1 MARRLVGIWNIITY
15 IISKLVVV
23 INHGWTNQPH
33 ESARDTLVS
42 HKRAKVLSI
51 WILGITNRLYTVLRA
66 NSHGV
71 PSHLMSINAISFV
84 ESMEVGTYH
93 FTHGLKSLIPS
104 MTWLSTWQRFLEM
117 RFWDLCWEL
126 VKQNARLDSQPNS
139 CNFFCLNYSRSNLSD
154 CWQHFNGFSRLKSY
168 DFASMLGLGTPCT
181 GL

>member
-1 MARRLVGIWNIITY
+1 MECLIEVRHSTRPFEWVLEWLSGYFEWKMARRLVGIWNIITY

-23 INHGWTNQPH
+23 INHGWTNQPQ

-104 MTWLSTWQRFLEM
+104 MTWLSTWQHFLEM
-117 RFWDLCWEL
+117 RVGTCVESWSS
-126 VKQNARLDSQPNS
+126 RMLDSTLNPTHA
-139 CNFFCLNYSRSNLSD
+139 NFF
-154 CWQHFNGFSRLKSY
+154 
-168 DFASMLGLGTPCT
+168 A
-181 GL
+181 